1 MARRSLS
8 NVQRESKQTDRFDL
22 SALFEFSNIV
32 NASLDL
38 NFILG
43 HFLLTIMGKILST
56 RGIILLKKVED
67 STRREGERFTVK
79 TTKGIRAELLNTEIV
94 CKKLPQRIVYVE
106 REDARKYPWL
116 KFFREQGISILIP
129 LLVRENVFGV
139 AGFSPLQKIKKLG
152 QKEETYIKSLGNI
165 AATAI
170 EKSLIIDEVKQV
182 NRRLDGK
189 VQELNTLFEMSKEFN
204 AVLDS
209 ERLLKLL
216 SFSLLGQ
223 VGTSKYFVCLK
234 KEQTMQ
240 IVVSRLHKEL
250 SPLCLETISTIQQP
264 TLIESLSKKPYKEF
278 CSMLKEAGVQVL
290 VPLKVQNEVKGI
302 LGVGERMRG
311 GEYSQ
316 TDLEFLSSLGNLAM
330 ISLENARLFR
340 DAIEKQKM
348 EDELL
353 IAREI
358 QKGLLPSTLPVFP
371 HYEIAA
377 TNISSKQVGGDYY
390 DVIRLSE
397 TKVLVAIGDV
407 SGKGTPAS
415 LLMANLQAAIHA
427 LVPLGLTLPEL
438 TARVNDLIFENTTSD
453 KFITFFLAILDC
465 DTKSLCYV
473 NAGHNPPYILHSN
486 GAFERLD
493 KGGIIFGVMKTIVP
507 YEEGTAQ
514 LIEGETLVLFT
525 DGVSEAMSKEGEE
538 LGELKLEEVIRANVN
553 EQADK
558 ILNEIVATVQRHSTG
573 TTQYDDI
580 TLVVVR
586 GVA

>member
-1 MARRSLS
+1 MARPSLS
-8 NVQRESKQTDRFDL
+8 SSKGEQKQTDRFDL

-56 RGIILLKKVED
+56 RGIILLKK
-67 STRREGERFTVK
+67 EGEKFTVK
-79 TTKGIRAELLNTEIV
+79 TTKGIRTELQNTEIV
-94 CKKLPQRIVYVE
+94 CKKLPQRIVYVQ

-116 KFFREQGISILIP
+116 KLFREQGISILVP
-129 LLVRENVFGV
+129 LTVRENIFGV
-139 AGFSPLQKIKKLG
+139 AGFSPLQKLKKLG
-152 QKEETYIKSLGNI
+152 QKEETYIKSLANI

-204 AVLDS
+204 AVLNT

-223 VGTSKYFVCLK
+223 VGTSRYFVCLK
-234 KEQTMQ
+234 KERTMQ
-240 IVVSRLHKEL
+240 VVVSRLQKEL
-250 SPLCLETISTIQQP
+250 SLLCLETISTIQQP
-264 TLIESLSKKPYKEF
+264 TFIDSLTKKPYKEY

-311 GEYSQ
+311 GSYTQ

-330 ISLENARLFR
+330 ISLENARLFH

-358 QKGLLPSTLPVFP
+358 QKGLLPSVLPTIP
-371 HYEIAA
+371 HYDIAA

-453 KFITFFLAILDC
+453 KFITFFLAVIDSE
-465 DTKSLCYV
+465 TKSLTYV
-473 NAGHNPPYILHSN
+473 NAGHNPPYILHSD
-486 GAFERLD
+486 GTFERLD
-493 KGGIIFGVMKTIVP
+493 KGGIIFGVMKTMIP

-514 LIEGETLVLFT
+514 IVESEVLVLFT

-538 LGELKLEEVIRANVN
+538 LGEPKLEEVI
-553 EQADK
+553 QAKVSESSQTVLDA
-558 ILNEIVATVQRHSTG
+558 IVARVQQHSTG

-580 TLVVVR
+580 TMVVVK
-586 GVA
+586 GIA

>member
-1 MARRSLS
+1 MARLS
-8 NVQRESKQTDRFDL
+8 PSSSQGDRQQTDRFDL

-56 RGIILLKKVED
+56 RGIILLKKE
-67 STRREGERFTVK
+67 EEKFAVK
-79 TTKGIRAELLNTEIV
+79 TTKGIHTELLNTEIV
-94 CKKLPQRIVYVE
+94 CKKIPQRIVYVQ

-116 KFFREQGISILIP
+116 KLFREQGISVLIP
-129 LLVRENVFGV
+129 LLVRERIFGI

-152 QKEETYIKSLGNI
+152 QKEETYIKSLANI

-170 EKSLIIDEVKQV
+170 EKSLIIEEVKQV

-204 AVLDS
+204 AALDA

-223 VGTSKYFVCLK
+223 VGTSRYFVCLK
-234 KEQTMQ
+234 KERAMQ
-240 IVVSRLHKEL
+240 VVLSRLQKEL
-250 SPLCLETISTIQQP
+250 SPLCLEAISTIQQP
-264 TLIESLSKKPYKEF
+264 TLIESLTKKPYKVF
-278 CSMLKEAGVQVL
+278 CSMLKDAGVQVL
-290 VPLKVQNEVKGI
+290 VPLKIQNEVKGI

-311 GEYSQ
+311 GEYTQ

-358 QKGLLPSTLPVFP
+358 QKGLLPSVLPAIP
-371 HYEIAA
+371 HYDIAA

-438 TARVNDLIFENTTSD
+438 SARVNDLIFENTTSD
-453 KFITFFLAILDC
+453 KFITFFLAIIDSE
-465 DTKSLCYV
+465 TKSLMYV
-473 NAGHNPPYILHSN
+473 NAGHNPPYILHKD
-486 GAFERLD
+486 GTLERLD
-493 KGGIIFGVMKTIVP
+493 KGGIIFGVMKTMMP
-507 YEEGTAQ
+507 YEQGTAQ
-514 LIEGETLVLFT
+514 LNEGEALILFT

-538 LGELKLEEVIRANVN
+538 LGEPKLEEVIKANAT
-553 EQADK
+553 EPAEK
-558 ILNEIVATVQRHSTG
+558 ILNEIVAAVQQHSTG

-580 TLVVVR
+580 TMVVVR
-586 GVA
+586 GI